1 MQENLLNKKNNN
13 NLKSAEKYIKRYIQ
27 DLQNHFGL
35 NDKQIV
41 KILQN
46 SVNFLKK
53 RNKTKKWWQFL

>member
-1 MQENLLNKKNNN
+1 MQENLLNKKDNNV
-13 NLKSAEKYIKRYIQ
+13 KSAEKYVKKYVQ

-35 NDKQIV
+35 NDMQII

>member
-1 MQENLLNKKNNN
+1 MQENLLKKKDNNV
-13 NLKSAEKYIKRYIQ
+13 KSAEKYVKKYVQ

-35 NDKQIV
+35 NDMQII

>member
-1 MQENLLNKKNNN
+1 MQENLLNKKDNNV
-13 NLKSAEKYIKRYIQ
+13 KSAEKYVKKYVQ

-35 NDKQIV
+35 NDMQII

-46 SVNFLKK
+46 SANFLKK

>member
-1 MQENLLNKKNNN
+1 MQENLLNKKDNNV
-13 NLKSAEKYIKRYIQ
+13 KSAEKYVKKYVQ
-27 DLQNHFGL
+27 DLQNHFSL
-35 NDKQIV
+35 NDMQII

>member
-1 MQENLLNKKNNN
+1 MQENLLNKKDNNV
-13 NLKSAEKYIKRYIQ
+13 KSAERYVKKYVQ

-35 NDKQIV
+35 NDLQII

-53 RNKTKKWWQFL
+53 RNKTKKWWQFF